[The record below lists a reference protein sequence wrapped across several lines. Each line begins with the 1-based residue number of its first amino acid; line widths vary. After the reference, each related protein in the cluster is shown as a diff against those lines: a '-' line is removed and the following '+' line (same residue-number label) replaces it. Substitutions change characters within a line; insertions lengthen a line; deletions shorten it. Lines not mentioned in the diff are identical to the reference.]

1 MIQRLQA
8 QLLILF
14 TAFVLLVIVS
24 VGVTYWGV
32 QTQQRDALLVNLAGR
47 QRMLAQQMTRLALQ
61 SQKGDESAADALQE
75 SRLTFQQTLSALRNG
90 GSAPYLTED
99 AIALPVTRD
108 PQTLAALDGE
118 EAAWN
123 RYRAALDA
131 LAPPTEAGAA
141 SLQTTLEAQTS
152 DLVKNADL
160 VVRRY
165 EAVSAAKLNRLRIVQ
180 VTFLACALALLATG
194 AWITR
199 RSLLRP
205 LQLLGFAAKR
215 LGENDL
221 DTPVRV
227 EGPVEMR
234 ALSQA
239 FDEMR
244 SRLRA
249 ARQELV
255 RWNVT
260 LEQRVA
266 RRTRELETLNEV
278 SREISSRLNIQQ
290 VLDSVTEKAR
300 ALLGGEV
307 ASLCLVDSNR
317 HWLKL
322 QAVSGPQSAVVGE
335 TVPANEE
342 FANAV
347 LTGEYAM
354 LCGAD
359 RCRGGCH
366 MLTEE
371 YRVSHLAAPLR
382 IGDRVIGALCV
393 GSPSQD
399 HFAAESADMLTK
411 LANVAAIALENA
423 RLFAQA
429 ERVATLEERRR
440 IAAEMHDG
448 LAQTLSYLG
457 MMTDQ
462 VVNFLEDG
470 QKRGALEKLEQ
481 ARQAIRH
488 ATGDV
493 RQAIDQLMD
502 ESPLRRGLAEQVRS
516 LVLDFGKRHDL
527 AVEWENLTDGEIPC
541 SRQTLEQ
548 ILHITREALKNA
560 VSHAEAGRVSVQMG
574 QDDNR
579 CFVAIEDDGKG
590 FDISRPEP
598 QGHFGLQIMRARAEH
613 IGGRV
618 EIRSAP
624 GRGTRVRLAWPLE
637 AQHNEPSPRT
647 IVR

>member
-205 LQLLGFAAKR
+205 LQSLGFAAKR

-278 SREISSRLNIQQ
+278 SREI
-290 VLDSVTEKAR
+290 
-300 ALLGGEV
+300 
-307 ASLCLVDSNR
+307 
-317 HWLKL
+317 
-322 QAVSGPQSAVVGE
+322 
-335 TVPANEE
+335 
-342 FANAV
+342 
-347 LTGEYAM
+347 
-354 LCGAD
+354 
-359 RCRGGCH
+359 
-366 MLTEE
+366 
-371 YRVSHLAAPLR
+371 
-382 IGDRVIGALCV
+382 
-393 GSPSQD
+393 
-399 HFAAESADMLTK
+399 
-411 LANVAAIALENA
+411 
-423 RLFAQA
+423 
-429 ERVATLEERRR
+429 
-440 IAAEMHDG
+440 
-448 LAQTLSYLG
+448 
-457 MMTDQ
+457 
-462 VVNFLEDG
+462 
-470 QKRGALEKLEQ
+470 
-481 ARQAIRH
+481 
-488 ATGDV
+488 
-493 RQAIDQLMD
+493 
-502 ESPLRRGLAEQVRS
+502 
-516 LVLDFGKRHDL
+516 
-527 AVEWENLTDGEIPC
+527 
-541 SRQTLEQ
+541 
-548 ILHITREALKNA
+548 
-560 VSHAEAGRVSVQMG
+560 
-574 QDDNR
+574 
-579 CFVAIEDDGKG
+579 
-590 FDISRPEP
+590 
-598 QGHFGLQIMRARAEH
+598 
-613 IGGRV
+613 
-618 EIRSAP
+618 
-624 GRGTRVRLAWPLE
+624 
-637 AQHNEPSPRT
+637 
-647 IVR
+647 